1 MYEDKL
7 VEEVRKRAEELMSR
21 YDFDINKVYKMLKER
36 EEKAKDRIVSQIV
49 VVPDKEKV
57 SL

>member
-21 YDFDINKVYKMLKER
+21 YDFDINKIYKMLKER

>member
-21 YDFDINKVYKMLKER
+21 YDFDIDKIYKMLKER